1 MEVEER
7 EEGSTN
13 ASAEFNLYGYH
24 HWATTTMYGDAPR
37 AACGGINTAQLVE
50 GTPYYSVASA
60 QAMWRDCGGT
70 GNCWCG
76 QSGGGGGTVGMG
88 CFTCAK
94 GRFLHNA
101 YGTRGRALWALVEET
116 SETAA
121 AGSLNATSPF
131 ASHEIILI
139 VGDLCPHAGNEDWCP
154 RSPGRRNAYGSFH
167 HLDFSHYPGSIDT
180 RRGVP
185 NLNFVF
191 NMIECPHDLWE
202 RQRRLSRCR

>member
-1 MEVEER
+1 M
-7 EEGSTN
+7 
-13 ASAEFNLYGYH
+13 YGYH
-24 HWATTTMYGDAPR
+24 HWATTTMYGDAPH
-37 AACGGINTAQLVE
+37 AACGGINTAELVR
-50 GTPYYSVASA
+50 GTPYYNVASA

-94 GRFLHNA
+94 GRFLNNA
-101 YGTRGRALWALVEET
+101 YGTRGRALWALMEEGA
-116 SETAA
+116 SE
-121 AGSLNATSPF
+121 SSSSNLTSPF
-131 ASHEIILI
+131 ASEEIILI

-154 RSPGRRNAYGSFH
+154 SSPGRKNAYGSFH
-167 HLDFSHYPGSIDT
+167 HLDFSHYPRNIDT
-180 RRGVP
+180 SHSVP

-202 RQRRLSRCR
+202 RQRRQSRCR